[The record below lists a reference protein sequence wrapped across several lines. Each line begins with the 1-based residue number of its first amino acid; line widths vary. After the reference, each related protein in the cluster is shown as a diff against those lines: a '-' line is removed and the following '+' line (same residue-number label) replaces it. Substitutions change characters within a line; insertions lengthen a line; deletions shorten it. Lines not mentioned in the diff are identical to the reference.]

1 MRKMETENKELER
14 WMELSERFDALVE
27 QLQEIDFDT
36 EELF

>member
-1 MRKMETENKELER
+1 METENKELER